1 MRSMRAGTVR
11 GRFEGDLDPISGID
25 PLVVP
30 RGADLMAQD
39 SRQRHRRCG
48 ERKTYVRCD
57 LPSRNRI

>member
-11 GRFEGDLDPISGID
+11 GRLEGDLDPISGVD

-30 RGADLMAQD
+30 GGADLMAQD
-39 SRQRHRRCG
+39 SRRRHRRCG
-48 ERKTYVRCD
+48 ERKACVRCD